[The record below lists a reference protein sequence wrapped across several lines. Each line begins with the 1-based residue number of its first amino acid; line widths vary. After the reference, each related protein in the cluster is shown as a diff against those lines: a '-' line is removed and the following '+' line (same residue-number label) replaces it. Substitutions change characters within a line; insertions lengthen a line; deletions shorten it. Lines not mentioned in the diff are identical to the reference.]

1 MPDALFCFAWH
12 KHASLRQIRD
22 ELYIKLVKIIFKF
35 FSYLLA
41 ELCPLAR
48 IYQGSFVAFPEI
60 DLYPGFAP
68 GLYHVN
74 ECGLIRK
81 VLKIIVYNIMNSVSD
96 FLRRRKQHHLF
107 GTVMPFVLLGLLPML
122 AGIFLR
128 NPYVLFLGTMMA
140 SGAAGDLMIIR
151 KVLGYKSIAK
161 EVVYMDHPTEA
172 GGVVFER

>member
-35 FSYLLA
+35 FGYLLA

-68 GLYHVN
+68 TS
-74 ECGLIRK
+74 
-81 VLKIIVYNIMNSVSD
+81 MNVARYGKS
-96 FLRRRKQHHLF
+96 LRLSF
-107 GTVMPFVLLGLLPML
+107 T
-122 AGIFLR
+122 
-128 NPYVLFLGTMMA
+128 T
-140 SGAAGDLMIIR
+140 S
-151 KVLGYKSIAK
+151 
-161 EVVYMDHPTEA
+161 
-172 GGVVFER
+172 